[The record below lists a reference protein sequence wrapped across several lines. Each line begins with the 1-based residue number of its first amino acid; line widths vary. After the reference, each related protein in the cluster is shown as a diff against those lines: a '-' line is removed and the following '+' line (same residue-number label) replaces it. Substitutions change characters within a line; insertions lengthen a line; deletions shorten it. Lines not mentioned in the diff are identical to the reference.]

1 MKHIGQTKAILIPTK
16 TEVRGT
22 FTAVQK
28 TKLNKA
34 TAPCVAEPG
43 YSYTQCMM
51 DYVISTAGCRLD
63 WVHSSRGHGYEPCT
77 TWDQVLQNTHYYY
90 FHTFLFAIGATLQL
104 CSENHRQTFLDPIG
118 QCYRMPCKM
127 HLYTV
132 QF

>member
-16 TEVRGT
+16 TEVMGT

-28 TKLNKA
+28 MKLNTA

-63 WVHSSRGHGYEPCT
+63 WVKTSSGHGYKPCT
-77 TWDQVLQNTHYYY
+77 TWDQVLQNTHYSHIYC
-90 FHTFLFAIGATLQL
+90 LQ
-104 CSENHRQTFLDPIG
+104 
-118 QCYRMPCKM
+118 
-127 HLYTV
+127 
-132 QF
+132 